1 MRLDTEEPEE
11 AEVALSPL
19 IDCVFLLLI
28 FFLVTTMLKK
38 FQRQIPIE
46 LPESAA
52 VPAESTQYEE
62 VIIRMDAEGA
72 FSVAHTRDREGRWT
86 YRPIDSLPLFLRDL
100 KAERGVDAPLRLDA
114 DRDLEMQT
122 VIDALDVCQIQG
134 FERTFVRLQHADET
148 YFQIPGKSLRP
159 DLP

>member
-1 MRLDTEEPEE
+1 MRLDSEEPEE
-11 AEVALSPL
+11 VEVAMSPL

-38 FQRQIPIE
+38 FQRQIPVE

-52 VPAESTQYEE
+52 VPASATQNEE
-62 VIIRMDAEGA
+62 VIIRMDADNQ
-72 FSVAHTRDREGRWT
+72 FSVAHRRDREGRWS
-86 YRPIDSLPLFLRDL
+86 YRAIDNLPLFLRDL
-100 KAERGVDAPLRLDA
+100 KAERGTETPLRLDA

-122 VIDALDVCQIQG
+122 VIDALDICQIQG
-134 FERTFVRLQHADET
+134 FEKTFVRLQHEDQT
-148 YFQIPGKSLRP
+148 FFQIPGKQLRP